1 MWLCTDLQLKLFN
14 GRTVCYDLDF
24 NACSRQLFI
33 SNLSVK
39 IVRHSSIT
47 TSTSKTHKEI
57 RRSLED
63 SLLNWSFFFFT
74 LQFEEQ
80 ILFLPSKQVH
90 RNPFSIYL
98 LQYYQILNKVTVTV
112 TEKTAFVA
120 WILRQRKKRER
131 GGAASKPMIR
141 NELN

>member
-1 MWLCTDLQLKLFN
+1 MWLCTDLQLKLTEALLFN

-39 IVRHSSIT
+39 IVRHSYIQN
-47 TSTSKTHKEI
+47 KEI

-80 ILFLPSKQVH
+80 ILFLPSKQIH

-112 TEKTAFVA
+112 IEKTAFVA
-120 WILRQRKKRER
+120 
-131 GGAASKPMIR
+131 
-141 NELN
+141 